1 MLMNDLLGKD
11 TSRLKE
17 KKLFLFD
24 LDGTIYEDRRV
35 FAGALELLDTIRE
48 IGGKYVFIT
57 NNSSTSV
64 RDYVQRLKTMG
75 IAAGSDNFFTSAQ
88 ATVFYLKEH
97 HPGQLVYCLGTRSLL
112 QEFKD
117 SGLAVTDRVD
127 DRAEVI
133 VVGFDTELTYAKIRR
148 TCEMLSKDLPYLAT
162 NPDLACPA
170 EFGFVPDCG
179 AICEMLALATGKRP
193 IFLGKP
199 NAVMVDY
206 VVRNSVFTKEQTVVI
221 GDRLYTDI
229 AVGVNAGVSTVCV
242 LTGEARLKDIEASS
256 IKPEFVLPSV
266 REILEILTE

>member
-1 MLMNDLLGKD
+1 LLMNDLFGKD
-11 TSRLKE
+11 ASSLKE

-24 LDGTIYEDRRV
+24 MDGTIYEDQRV
-35 FAGALELLDTIRE
+35 FAGALELLSTIRRL
-48 IGGKYVFIT
+48 GGKYVFIT

-64 RDYVQRLKTMG
+64 RDYLQRLKAMG
-75 IAAGSDNFFTSAQ
+75 IEAQPDNFFTSAQ
-88 ATVFYLKEH
+88 ATALYLKEK
-97 HPGQLVYCLGTRSLL
+97 HPGQLAYCLGTRSLL
-112 QEFKD
+112 QEFRD
-117 SGLAVTDRVD
+117 SGIAVTGQVD

-133 VVGFDTELTYAKIRR
+133 VVGFDTELTYAKIRQ

-193 IFLGKP
+193 LFLGKP
-199 NAVMVDY
+199 NAAMVDY
-206 VVRNSVFTKEQTVVI
+206 VVRNSVFSKEQTVVI

-242 LTGEARLKDIEASS
+242 LTGEAQLTDIEASS
-256 IKPEFVLPSV
+256 SKPEFVLPSV
-266 REILEILTE
+266 QEILTILAE